1 MRSRIITIIS
11 GHFKSWYRS
20 KSNIFW
26 TIAFPLL
33 LIVLFGA
40 IFGSGSTKFDLY
52 LQNQDLNANTPT
64 PYSQQYIGVLN
75 DTGAFNLHTVAA
87 GQTVQQALDYVKND
101 AQLHN
106 RGQRLLIVPI
116 GFASELYST
125 KNANI
130 SLYIDQSDQASQSL
144 KGIIFAATNSY
155 ATHLPPPLSPSQPPD
170 ISVQQVGLVT
180 RNIRYIDFFIPGVIG
195 MTLLTTGV
203 FGAVNTN
210 GRYRELK
217 IIKKLATTPLS
228 KIEWIL
234 GMVGYQMIL
243 ATISLVVILFFGYA
257 IFGVTATIDLYTV
270 GLVVAAALLFPG
282 IGMVLANFVKEA
294 ESADAAANAIT
305 FPMMFLA
312 GTFWPRETLPDI
324 MKIIANFMPLTDVND
339 GLRDA
344 LIYAEPSQALT
355 NTIIALGLAA
365 FFIVLGS
372 VLMNW
377 KEE

>member
-1 MRSRIITIIS
+1 MRSRIYTIIS

-40 IFGSGSTKFDLY
+40 IFGNGSTKFDLY

-64 PYSQQYIGVLN
+64 MYSQGYISVLN
-75 DTGAFNLHTVAA
+75 NTEAFNLHTVAA
-87 GQTVQQALDYVKND
+87 GQTVQQALDYVKSD
-101 AQLHN
+101 AQDHN
-106 RGQRLLIVPI
+106 RGQRLLVIPS
-116 GFASELYST
+116 GFNATLKSGNNATIQLYM
-125 KNANI
+125 
-130 SLYIDQSDQASQSL
+130 DQSDQASASL
-144 KGIIFAATNSY
+144 AGIVRSVTISY
-155 ATHLPPPLSPSQPPD
+155 AASIAGAPDHLNL
-170 ISVQQVGLVT
+170 QQVGIVT

-257 IFGVTATIDLYTV
+257 IFGVTATIDIYTV

-312 GTFWPRETLPDI
+312 GTFWPRETLPPI
-324 MKIIANFMPLTDVND
+324 MKIIANFMPLTYVND

-344 LIYAEPSQALT
+344 LIYAEPTRALT

-372 VLMNW
+372 MLMNW

>member
-1 MRSRIITIIS
+1 MSRVITIITA
-11 GHFKSWYRS
+11 HFKSWYRS
-20 KSNIFW
+20 RSNIFW

-40 IFGSGSTKFDLY
+40 IFGNGSTKFDLY
-52 LQNQDLNANTPT
+52 VQNQDLIAATPT
-64 PYSQQYIGVLN
+64 PLSQGYVATLN
-75 DTGAFNLHTVAA
+75 NTGAFTLHMVPAE
-87 GQTVQQALDYVKND
+87 QQQALDFVKSD

-106 RGQRLLIVPI
+106 RGQRLLVVPV
-116 GFASELYST
+116 GFQSNLMST
-125 KNANI
+125 KNASI
-130 SLYIDQSDQASQSL
+130 ELFIDKSDQASGSL
-144 KGIIFAATNSY
+144 IGIVNAATTSY
-155 ATHLPPPLSPSQPPD
+155 AAHLPGASTPNNV
-170 ISVQQVGLVT
+170 SVQEQSIIT
-180 RNIRYIDFFIPGVIG
+180 RNVRYIDFFIPGVIG
-195 MTLLTTGV
+195 MTLLTSGV
-203 FGAVNTN
+203 FGAVNVN

-234 GMVGYQMIL
+234 GMVGYQMII
-243 ATISLVVILFFGYA
+243 ATISIVVILFFGYA
-257 IFGVTATIDLYTV
+257 IFGVTVTIDIYTV

-282 IGMVLANFVKEA
+282 IGMVLANFVREA

-324 MKIIANFMPLTDVND
+324 MKLIANFMPLTYVND

-344 LIYAEPSQALT
+344 LIYAEPAQALT

-372 VLMNW
+372 LLMNW

>member
-1 MRSRIITIIS
+1 
-11 GHFKSWYRS
+11 
-20 KSNIFW
+20 
-26 TIAFPLL
+26 
-33 LIVLFGA
+33 
-40 IFGSGSTKFDLY
+40 
-52 LQNQDLNANTPT
+52 
-64 PYSQQYIGVLN
+64 
-75 DTGAFNLHTVAA
+75 
-87 GQTVQQALDYVKND
+87 
-101 AQLHN
+101 
-106 RGQRLLIVPI
+106 
-116 GFASELYST
+116 
-125 KNANI
+125 
-130 SLYIDQSDQASQSL
+130 
-144 KGIIFAATNSY
+144 
-155 ATHLPPPLSPSQPPD
+155 
-170 ISVQQVGLVT
+170 
-180 RNIRYIDFFIPGVIG
+180 

-257 IFGVTATIDLYTV
+257 LFGVTATIDIYTV

-324 MKIIANFMPLTDVND
+324 MKIIANFMPLTYVND

-344 LIYAEPSQALT
+344 LIYAEPAQALT

-372 VLMNW
+372 MLMNW